1 MTSYVA
7 LPVGRPAVSTPCSV
21 SVGAGVPPAKR
32 LTVLLGDIHA
42 PNCMLFKR
50 SAFMPVDVWLV
61 QQAIILPPL
70 SSGCIGWLLGR
81 TRAEVLEEGIISVLY
96 VPKS

>member
-1 MTSYVA
+1 
-7 LPVGRPAVSTPCSV
+7 
-21 SVGAGVPPAKR
+21 
-32 LTVLLGDIHA
+32 
-42 PNCMLFKR
+42 MLFKR

-61 QQAIILPPL
+61 QQAIIFPPL
-70 SSGCIGWLLGR
+70 SNGCMGWLLGR

>member
-1 MTSYVA
+1 
-7 LPVGRPAVSTPCSV
+7 
-21 SVGAGVPPAKR
+21 
-32 LTVLLGDIHA
+32 
-42 PNCMLFKR
+42 MLFKR

-61 QQAIILPPL
+61 QQAIIFPPL
-70 SSGCIGWLLGR
+70 SSGCIEWLVGR